1 MTFEGP
7 FMGRPGEIERGERS
21 MKEVELKVTI
31 DEANL
36 ILEGLGQLPF
46 ARVYTLVG
54 KLQDQAARQLN
65 GGADEEKGAVVQHPG
80 APLHE
85 QAHGQ

>member
-1 MTFEGP
+1 
-7 FMGRPGEIERGERS
+7 

-36 ILEGLGQLPF
+36 VLEGLGQLAF
-46 ARVYTLVG
+46 ARVYTLVA
-54 KLQDQAARQLN
+54 KLQEQAARQLN
-65 GGADEEKGAVVQHPG
+65 GGADEAKHTVVRSAGPTL
-80 APLHE
+80 PE